1 MMKKY
6 SFIDQLEHS
15 GPTPGSWEERL
26 ALLPCKAELH
36 LGRSERPERGSES
49 LFEIGKDSMR
59 PDNLGLCWTEAT
71 AGFLFIFRLIERLTL
86 RESLPTHFVSKHTVG
101 NMNPHMSAD
110 PTHSPAVLQ
119 GHKTGDENPEV
130 LISQMNGARG
140 SCKALITSGK
150 SARFPLRFVTAAEG
164 IRQILILSRNFPK
177 DAYQGP
183 YLAACGGFEPS
194 SRLDQVPPL
203 PDPLQLRIAF
213 VALTRSTIS
222 KVSANIS
229 AFTTSANCSYHWK
242 FESLCEPRSVPHLN
256 SIQGSTFTVH
266 DPGIGHEG
274 GSPSA
279 GYGIDPHTIT
289 TPVGLVIPNE
299 NSPEPG

>member
-1 MMKKY
+1 MLDTGRCWFSLY
-6 SFIDQLEHS
+6 IPADREVDS
-15 GPTPGSWEERL
+15 PGV
-26 ALLPCKAELH
+26 
-36 LGRSERPERGSES
+36 
-49 LFEIGKDSMR
+49 
-59 PDNLGLCWTEAT
+59 T
-71 AGFLFIFRLIERLTL
+71 ADTL
-86 RESLPTHFVSKHTVG
+86 RQQTYSGQYEPTYVSR
-101 NMNPHMSAD
+101 SD
-110 PTHSPAVLQ
+110 PFITISSPQ

-130 LISQMNGARG
+130 LISQMKGARG

-222 KVSANIS
+222 KVSAKIS
-229 AFTTSANCSYHWK
+229 AFATSANCPYHWK
-242 FESLCEPRSVPHLN
+242 FGALREPRRVPHLN
-256 SIQGSTFTVH
+256 PIQGSTFTVH
-266 DPGIGHEG
+266 DPGIGYEG

-289 TPVGLVIPNE
+289 TPVGLVIPNK
-299 NSPEPG
+299 NDPEPG